1 MEKKKRNKN
10 VGEKIAE
17 LVLVEDR
24 LTKCHQWRLCVSLQ
38 YKPITEYDY
47 YNAPKIRPDIRT
59 TSGIYYIKYV
69 PRCDRW
75 RVLAFPYVFVN
86 DITNKRI
93 VVSGPEHLKALA
105 NEIPEIRFIL
115 DNSSYDD
122 ELFNIAAMHPGIK
135 IPFCLDSINYCKK
148 IIANACNDNIDIN
161 DRPLVSCI
169 RNNDNEKLE
178 YHELFKVGESML
190 PSRHTYDTIVEN
202 MKAKFDKGEL

>member
-1 MEKKKRNKN
+1 MGKTKN
-10 VGEKIAE
+10 VGEKISE

-24 LTKCHQWRLCVSLQ
+24 LTKAHQWRMCISLQ
-38 YKPITEYDY
+38 YKPITENDY

-93 VVSGPEHLKALA
+93 VVSGPEHLKELA
-105 NEIPEIRFIL
+105 KQIPEIRFIL

-122 ELFNIAAMHPGIK
+122 GLFKVADMHPGIK
-135 IPFCLDSINYCKK
+135 IPFCLDTVRYCDK
-148 IIANACNDNIDIN
+148 ILKNAKENGIDIQN
-161 DRPLVSCI
+161 RPLVSCI
-169 RNNDNEKLE
+169 RNNDNEQLE
-178 YHELFKVGESML
+178 YHELFKAGNSML
-190 PSRHTYDTIVEN
+190 PGRHDYDTIVEN
-202 MKAKFDKGEL
+202 MKNKFDKGEL